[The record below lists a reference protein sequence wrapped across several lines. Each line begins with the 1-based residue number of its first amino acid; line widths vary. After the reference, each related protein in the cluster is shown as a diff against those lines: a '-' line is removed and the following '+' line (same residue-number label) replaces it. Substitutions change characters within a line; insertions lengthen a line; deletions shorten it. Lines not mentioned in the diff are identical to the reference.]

1 MQKLD
6 RRNTYIPV
14 SASQADS
21 SMALSLNREETLGE
35 QSLKTLSN
43 NPEVNQ
49 PQCKEGQNLRVSARV
64 YILVSSPEQVQGFS
78 PAVKYKPS
86 WPLCGHSLP

>member
-14 SASQADS
+14 SASQAHS
-21 SMALSLNREETLGE
+21 SMALSLNKEETLSE

-49 PQCKEGQNLRVSARV
+49 PRKREHYVLVFVLNKQGQ
-64 YILVSSPEQVQGFS
+64 
-78 PAVKYKPS
+78 
-86 WPLCGHSLP
+86 SLMPWRD